1 MKHAVEESSQHERL
15 VFLCRIVRKEIAHL
29 EITFGRLFPGG
40 QPLMPAQVQA
50 LLETPELSERLDAFV
65 ARFSRLQD
73 TVGDKLLPALL
84 VLSGESIGPS
94 LDCLNKAEKFGWL
107 ESVDEWVGYRAL
119 RNQMIHE
126 YIEDV
131 HVLTNALNGGR
142 SFVPRLVQTSIR
154 ILQETEQRMR
164 VLPESASHKPA
175 SKRRIEEATQ

>member
-1 MKHAVEESSQHERL
+1 VKYPVEESSQHERL

-119 RNQMIHE
+119 RNQMLHE

-142 SFVPRLVQTSIR
+142 SFVPRLVEISSAVV
-154 ILQETEQRMR
+154 LEVEQRLHSLPQD
-164 VLPESASHKPA
+164 VLHISESAAFPA
-175 SKRRIEEATQ
+175 